1 MEIVSGQ
8 LPKRPTVDENC
19 IKGLDDIWS
28 YDLLLGDEPYR
39 PTNNGFSVN
48 AVKCEHLI
56 IVGHVTIL
64 SLILSG
70 DRVKGGVPIESN
82 DKILRCEQE
91 LERERAVKLSPTAP
105 LIDNPFSTVEPLDR
119 RNIFFLQDLDVTKR
133 LQIGRIRAQGGSA
146 DIYDGVLKRDVHSRN
161 LYPIKVAVK
170 KFRLVLN
177 SSSESIDKVKS
188 SQTLFIVCVSTY
200 AQL

>member
-1 MEIVSGQ
+1 M
-8 LPKRPTVDENC
+8 
-19 IKGLDDIWS
+19 
-28 YDLLLGDEPYR
+28 
-39 PTNNGFSVN
+39 
-48 AVKCEHLI
+48 
-56 IVGHVTIL
+56 
-64 SLILSG
+64 
-70 DRVKGGVPIESN
+70 KGGIPIESN

-91 LERERAVKLSPTAP
+91 RECAVKLSPIAP

-146 DIYDGVLKRDVHSRN
+146 DIYEGVLKRDAHSRN

-177 SSSESIDKVKS
+177 SSSESIDKVKP